1 MLSQN
6 RLDDSNTGLEMAA
19 HRHKALSDNQ
29 SNISHCYGFACA
41 GQMWGFQTLSTGKFS
56 YQFGPKLN
64 EIKLQVKC
72 ECSSG
77 NGFDYFR
84 RMPETNILIAYPID
98 HASIFL
104 GMQFIEGSFIKV
116 YYIGHK
122 LMTSVDNKVTIYL
135 DQRIE
140 NDFMSHVVGD
150 LSALTNLGAEVI
162 SSQVCIL

>member
-1 MLSQN
+1 MTTNQTFRIVTDLLV
-6 RLDDSNTGLEMAA
+6 LDRCEVFKPFQLE
-19 HRHKALSDNQ
+19 
-29 SNISHCYGFACA
+29 
-41 GQMWGFQTLSTGKFS
+41 KFS
-56 YQFGPKLN
+56 YQFGPELN

>member
-1 MLSQN
+1 M
-6 RLDDSNTGLEMAA
+6 
-19 HRHKALSDNQ
+19 
-29 SNISHCYGFACA
+29 
-41 GQMWGFQTLSTGKFS
+41 
-56 YQFGPKLN
+56 
-64 EIKLQVKC
+64 KC
-72 ECSSG
+72 KCSSG
-77 NGFDYFR
+77 NNGFDYFR
-84 RMPETNILIAYPID
+84 RMPDTNNILIAYPID

-140 NDFMSHVVGD
+140 NDFMSHVVAD